1 MLEEKSFY
9 LWEKQTELGHIGVR
23 RVNQIFRDGNVIAQA
38 YHRCVLSPGDD
49 LDAKKI
55 ELDKFAD
62 ASEVIAVAKRVHTPE
77 VIKAY
82 KATIA
87 KTEEIAKVK

>member
-23 RVNQIFRDGNVIAQA
+23 RVDQVIKDGEVITKT

-49 LDAKKI
+49 LDVAKQG
-55 ELDKFAD
+55 LDKFAD
-62 ASEVIAVAKRVHTPE
+62 ASEVIAITKITHTPE
-77 VIKAY
+77 VIAAY
-82 KATIA
+82 RASITI
-87 KTEEIAKVK
+87 K

>member
-23 RVNQIFRDGNVIAQA
+23 RVDQVIKDGRMIAQT

-49 LDAKKI
+49 LDVKKT

-62 ASEVIAVAKRVHTPE
+62 SSEVIA
-77 VIKAY
+77 
-82 KATIA
+82 IA
-87 KTEEIAKVK
+87 KSVHMPEAIAAYRAQLTT

>member
-23 RVNQIFRDGNVIAQA
+23 RVNQIVKDDNVIAQT

-49 LDAKKI
+49 LNSAKE

-62 ASEVIAVAKRVHTPE
+62 ASEVIEIAKGVHTPE
-77 VIKAY
+77 RVRAY
-82 KATIA
+82 KAMIEKQKA
-87 KTEEIAKVK
+87 NM

>member
-9 LWEKQTELGHIGVR
+9 LWEKQTEIGHIGVR
-23 RVNQIFRDGNVIAQA
+23 RVDQVIKDGNVISQN
-38 YHRCVLSPGDD
+38 YWRCVLSPGDD

-62 ASEVIAVAKRVHTPE
+62 ASEVIAVAKKVHTSE

-87 KTEEIAKVK
+87 KVK